1 MTDITSKIPRPE
13 HPRPNFQRSGWL
25 NLNGT
30 WAFDFDDAEQGEKE
44 QWYKQHDYS
53 KEITVPFAYQSD
65 LSGIGDESF
74 HDVVWYSR
82 TFSVPEDLAGQRIL
96 LHFGAVDYFAKV
108 WLDGQY
114 LGSHKGGYLPFAFDI
129 TNAVQVDPSKEFRLT
144 VRAEDTRSCS
154 QPRGKQNWLDEP
166 HGCWYT
172 PVTGIWQTVWL
183 EAVGSTY
190 IERTRI
196 TPQFD
201 EGKVQIEAFLNRVPQ
216 NSTLTADIQFG
227 GKAVNKVR
235 VDIHEQ
241 AFTLTIDL
249 QKTTKVDA
257 IHYWHP
263 HHPNL
268 YDLELTIMEEETIVD
283 SVTTYFG
290 MRKIHADGDQIY
302 LNNIPLYQKLVL
314 DQGYWPDGL
323 LTPPTDEAIVRDI
336 ELTKQMGFNGARKHQ
351 KIEDPRYYYWADKLG
366 LLVWGEMPS
375 AYDFGNLEVKNV
387 MDEMQAFI
395 ERDYNH
401 PSIITWVPLNESWGV
416 RQIYANKDQQ
426 RFADGLYH
434 MIRAYDATRL
444 VSTNDGW
451 EQVDADIAGVHDYTA
466 WEHQLSHIYENVD
479 ELVAGAPN
487 RDRTV
492 FAQGYEYSGQPIMVT
507 EYGGIA
513 FAKDATDGN
522 WGYNGAVEN
531 EASFLERYSNITNAF
546 RKMTYMRGYCYTQ
559 LTDVFHEVNG
569 LLDMD
574 RNPKV
579 SIEEIAKVNR

>member
-1 MTDITSKIPRPE
+1 M
-13 HPRPNFQRSGWL
+13 
-25 NLNGT
+25 
-30 WAFDFDDAEQGEKE
+30 
-44 QWYKQHDYS
+44 
-53 KEITVPFAYQSD
+53 
-65 LSGIGDESF
+65 
-74 HDVVWYSR
+74 
-82 TFSVPEDLAGQRIL
+82 
-96 LHFGAVDYFAKV
+96 
-108 WLDGQY
+108 
-114 LGSHKGGYLPFAFDI
+114 
-129 TNAVQVDPSKEFRLT
+129 
-144 VRAEDTRSCS
+144 
-154 QPRGKQNWLDEP
+154 
-166 HGCWYT
+166 
-172 PVTGIWQTVWL
+172 
-183 EAVGSTY
+183 
-190 IERTRI
+190 
-196 TPQFD
+196 
-201 EGKVQIEAFLNRVPQ
+201 
-216 NSTLTADIQFG
+216 
-227 GKAVNKVR
+227 
-235 VDIHEQ
+235 
-241 AFTLTIDL
+241 
-249 QKTTKVDA
+249 A
-257 IHYWHP
+257 IHDFK
-263 HHPNL
+263 N
-268 YDLELTIMEEETIVD
+268 M
-283 SVTTYFG
+283 
-290 MRKIHADGDQIY
+290 
-302 LNNIPLYQKLVL
+302 
-314 DQGYWPDGL
+314 
-323 LTPPTDEAIVRDI
+323 TDEAIVRDI